1 MKNEIVVNGM
11 PFSRM
16 GLSVWFFKKFDR
28 SMHERF
34 KPRMSPLITSGD
46 ANRATRLKTGLSV

>member
-16 GLSVWFFKKFDR
+16 GLSVWFFLKFDR
-28 SMHERF
+28 YNVGE
-34 KPRMSPLITSGD
+34 I
-46 ANRATRLKTGLSV
+46 